1 MRAKLMALVLLGM
14 VGVATAAPMQRV
26 VVSDDYTS
34 WLLKG
39 EGNERYGEGE
49 ALPRL
54 LAEGWTIVSVS
65 SSCGQNNTSS
75 GLNARYHTIYV
86 LNSPAERTAASPR
99 K

>member
-1 MRAKLMALVLLGM
+1 MRATILGLACLGM
-14 VGVATAAPMQRV
+14 IGFANAAPLQRV

-39 EGNERYGEGE
+39 EGNERYGDGE

-54 LAEGWTIVSVS
+54 LAEGWTIASVS
-65 SSCGQNNTSS
+65 SSCGQNNTGG

-86 LNSPAERTAASPR
+86 LNSPAERMPTNPR